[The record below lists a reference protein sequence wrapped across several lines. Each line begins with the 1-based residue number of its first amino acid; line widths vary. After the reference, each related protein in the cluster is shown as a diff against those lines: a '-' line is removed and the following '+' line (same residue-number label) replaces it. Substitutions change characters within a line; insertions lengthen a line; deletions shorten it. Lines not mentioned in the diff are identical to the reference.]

1 MQSFN
6 KVPCYLLRYKNVF
19 NRIVVLIFL
28 KFGILILMK
37 NRGIQW
43 LNHLESLIKG
53 LKSVGRGRGRLGKQ
67 YLSLKMWEVKHFHH

>member
-6 KVPCYLLRYKNVF
+6 KVPCYLLRYKNVL

-43 LNHLESLIKG
+43 LNLLESLIKG
-53 LKSVGRGRGRLGKQ
+53 VKSVGRGRGSLGK
-67 YLSLKMWEVKHFHH
+67 